1 MYIGQTGT
9 EWNVSFLPTTL
20 LAARKFLNFF
30 SLFNLSHID
39 NLSEKKKKGSRENQ
53 LWKINKAF
61 CIRVSAYLKVGCK

>member
-39 NLSEKKKKGSRENQ
+39 NLSEKKRIKGKPTVENKQSFLHPCECIFESR
-53 LWKINKAF
+53 L
-61 CIRVSAYLKVGCK
+61 